1 MGGRVRP
8 ARGGGEAC
16 VVNFPNPDD
25 SAEFDF
31 DHGSDG
37 MPNRTRRAFQAHADQ
52 ELGDRPAKSIAEV
65 ERVFDRDPN
74 SAVAFSGGKDSTVV
88 LALSDRAD
96 CRHRAFHWDWGS
108 RLIPRDIEQ
117 TVVEAA
123 RTLIPDTRLFVAA
136 RAASEVRPFSD
147 ATRFKQGL
155 TRDDGITETD
165 GSLSRLAGVL
175 DRTGMVSRQLVGLR
189 AGESGKRERK
199 LGGLY
204 GESLGQPA
212 AFPIREWSARDVWAY
227 IVDQDLPYPGHYDRL
242 AATTGDGG
250 PRAYERARFT
260 TFFDPEFE
268 EIGGAA
274 MAVAEWRN
282 RDLES

>member
-1 MGGRVRP
+1 
-8 ARGGGEAC
+8 
-16 VVNFPNPDD
+16 VVDFPDPQD
-25 SAEFDF
+25 SATFNFDR
-31 DHGSDG
+31 GSDG
-37 MPNRTRRAFQAHADQ
+37 MPDRTRRAFQAHADQ
-52 ELGDRPAKSIAEV
+52 ELGDRPAKAIAAV
-65 ERVFDRDPN
+65 KRVFDRDPS

-96 CRHRAFHWDWGS
+96 CRHRAFHWDWGA
-108 RLIPRDIEQ
+108 RLIPREIERA
-117 TVVEAA
+117 VVAAA
-123 RTLIPDTRLFVAA
+123 RTLIPETRLFVAA
-136 RAASEVRPFSD
+136 RAAPEVRPFPD
-147 ATRFKQGL
+147 ATRFRQGL

-175 DRTGMVSRQLVGLR
+175 DRTDAVSRQLVGLR
-189 AGESGKRERK
+189 AGESGTRERK
-199 LGGLY
+199 LDGLY

-227 IVDQDLPYPGHYDRL
+227 IVDQDLPYPDHYDRL

-260 TFFDPEFE
+260 TFFDPQFE

-274 MAVAEWRN
+274 MGVAEWRN
-282 RDLES
+282 RDIE

>member
-1 MGGRVRP
+1 
-8 ARGGGEAC
+8 
-16 VVNFPNPDD
+16 VVDFPDPEEDTT
-25 SAEFDF
+25 FDY
-31 DHGSDG
+31 DQGSDG
-37 MPNRTRRAFQAHADQ
+37 MPERTQRAFQAHVDQ
-52 ELGDRPAKSIAEV
+52 ELGDRPAEAIAEI

-74 SAVAFSGGKDSTVV
+74 SAVAFSGGKDSTAV

-96 CRHRAFHWDWGS
+96 CRHRAFHWDWGA
-108 RLIPRDIEQ
+108 RLIPREIERN
-117 TVVEAA
+117 VVEAA
-123 RTLIPDTRLFVAA
+123 RALVPDTRLFVAA
-136 RAASEVRPFSD
+136 RGASEVRPFPNAS
-147 ATRFKQGL
+147 RFKEGL
-155 TRDDGITETD
+155 NCHDGITETD

-175 DRTGMVSRQLVGLR
+175 NRTDMVSRQLVGLR

-204 GESLGQPA
+204 GDSLGQPA

-227 IVDQDLPYPGHYDRL
+227 IVDQDLPYPDHYDRI

-282 RDLES
+282 RQIE